1 MTGHKPSEI
10 ENSKLMEIVSGK
22 NLHLFVGDSYFYRF
36 MKIVISITTLTF
48 KESGKFEVYFH
59 NYYGVY
65 IFCSYFL

>member
-1 MTGHKPSEI
+1 MG
-10 ENSKLMEIVSGK
+10 IVSGK
-22 NLHLFVGDSYFYRF
+22 NLPLFVGDSYFYRF
-36 MKIVISITTLTF
+36 MKTVISITAPTF